1 MSSLKTSEPCGILGV
16 SYTKE
21 WVKTI
26 GGSWP
31 ALVGSFAKAN
41 TLPLPDTA
49 AFEKVALGKES
60 AMRPWVEKYLEAR
73 DRAFEH
79 PSQAH
84 RALRGNWADK
94 ILNEKFC
101 REVLEDASPPVIGT
115 NDVTADGLAA
125 MSTLWYAVR
134 CMKAMPSLCEKS
146 RVQDTPLSLDPYD
159 LLHMCKLL
167 ANCYRSFKGK
177 NIDAELL
184 NKKRPQKRILP
195 LYVETRRTN
204 PSASAS
210 APTSFSMFPAQ
221 LSSSGDSDALRRS
234 LLGMEAYASSGD
246 YAHLQALG
254 PDAPSA
260 NEKAVAELV
269 NAIQRAVIR
278 SRPGP
283 QPAMSDDAYR
293 ILHDYSVND
302 DRAFSKDC
310 VLFEPFDTH
319 PRQTKLDT
327 HVAQVASIGEA
338 ITTAND
344 EGDDDE
350 ATDDMDSTDNPNVPV
365 GRRQNH
371 TMSATT
377 RSFPDACSRARLN
390 VTKDGVHLHSHKIG
404 KPLALEPW
412 QATAIAWMMDME
424 ENTPLHGGILADGC
438 GLGKTRTTY
447 AMMECSISQASETRR
462 YYPQLVLCPKSLV
475 DMWYAEGTEQF
486 GDAFVIKVFYGSP
499 PKNPKSGRE
508 ECIIQNNEKLMEYL
522 VTLDSSREETA
533 RVVIISTYD
542 TFASRTTYRSGG
554 RESDPI
560 RLDSDDESDP
570 ENLQPE
576 VPLTSSATNEEGWID
591 VDAIDTVEETRST
604 ADLDS
609 VLSELEPSRTV
620 RYTLGSHGSRTTVS
634 AIQGLGIFQSDSTRS
649 AVNYDS
655 RLKDFRFG
663 RIICD
668 EAHRV
673 KNILSKQHQSIS
685 LLVYDAIWFLTA
697 TPMSNSFT
705 DLNGPLSLLHKR
717 SSTNSEEEEEIELP
731 LAPGTRGQSEGGID
745 YLLNVYGRW
754 SRLHELPTPAPWG
767 LLNPKLLVDLQ
778 GGRLTPG
785 QACKLIPIIFR
796 LCILQRQMG
805 DEIDGPGEEKIII
818 GGNIPPA
825 RIMTVE
831 LCYSDT
837 EQKDHDLI
845 YFKVIKGLTSK
856 DDDSL
861 SSAAQPSER
870 GRVNNGK
877 ISSPGNPSQAQLYGR
892 GRVNSG
898 KLRRLCALAFHAKL
912 DTFLNL
918 EGISNQY
925 TEHIPD
931 IAKEGNMCFEL
942 FWQLTVDGQ
951 FNSLPRIRFDR
962 AKYLLCQSP
971 RLKYLL
977 KIFLAE
983 GLMPSSAKPRFVIF
997 CNWPMTVWL
1006 VQMLLDALSLEFA
1019 SITSPM
1025 GVSDRTEAIN
1035 RFNDTNNNCSVFIT
1049 TYTLGAF
1056 GLNLQNNCSR
1066 LILME
1071 SAINYN
1077 RVFHAMGRM
1086 HRLGQKEPQKIWY
1099 LFQDSTIQRWMEW
1112 RNLSKVRDQIAA
1124 QNKETFEP
1132 VLKYRQEKRKREG
1145 TSINEKDERDGD
1157 IEDLCDRFFRDLMGQ
1172 KEGCANRSGMG
1183 NEMELDVVVKGTIHH
1198 SRRHGR
1204 GINNM
1209 TRPPAA
1215 IVEEPKEKGPEIVP
1229 EAQKRVWSAVDNDNG
1244 EGPSGEGPSTKRVR
1258 VAMPL

>member
-1 MSSLKTSEPCGILGV
+1 MPSLKTSEPCGIRGV

-21 WVKTI
+21 WVKAI
-26 GGSWP
+26 GASWP

-49 AFEKVALGKES
+49 AFERIALAKES
-60 AMRPWVEKYLEAR
+60 SMRTWAEKYLEAR

-79 PSQAH
+79 PSQTH
-84 RALRGNWADK
+84 KSLRGNWADK
-94 ILNEKFC
+94 LLNDKFC
-101 REVLEDASPPVIGT
+101 REVLEDASPPTIGT
-115 NDVTADGLAA
+115 YDVTEDGLAA

-146 RVQDTPLSLDPYD
+146 NVQDTPLSLDPYD
-159 LLHMCKLL
+159 VLHMCKFL
-167 ANCYRSFKGK
+167 ANCHRSFKGK

-184 NKKRPQKRILP
+184 NKKRPQKKILP
-195 LYVETRRTN
+195 VYVETRRTN
-204 PSASAS
+204 PLASAS
-210 APTSFSMFPAQ
+210 VPTSFQHFPVQ
-221 LSSSGDSDALRRS
+221 SCSSGDLDALRRS
-234 LLGMEAYASSGD
+234 LLGMEAYAPSED
-246 YAHLQALG
+246 YANLQALG

-283 QPAMSDDAYR
+283 QPAMTDDAYR

-310 VLFEPFDTH
+310 VLFEPIDTQ
-319 PRQTKLDT
+319 PRQTGLDT

-344 EGDDDE
+344 EGDDGE
-350 ATDDMDSTDNPNVPV
+350 ATDDMDSTGDSNVHV

-377 RSFPDACSRARLN
+377 RSFPDACTRAGLD
-390 VTKDGVHLHSHKIG
+390 VTKDGVHLHSPAIG

-447 AMMECSISQASETRR
+447 TMMERSITQGSEARR

-475 DMWYAEGTEQF
+475 DMWYAEATEHF
-486 GDAFVIKVFYGSP
+486 GGAFVIKVFYGPP
-499 PKNPKSGRE
+499 PKNPKSDRE
-508 ECIIQNNEKLMEYL
+508 KCIIKNNENLMEYL
-522 VTLDSSREETA
+522 GTLDTNRKETA

-560 RLDSDDESDP
+560 RLDSDDESDA
-570 ENLQPE
+570 EYVHLE
-576 VPLTSSATNEEGWID
+576 VPLTSNAINEEGWID
-591 VDAIDTVEETRST
+591 VDAIDTVEEMRST
-604 ADLDS
+604 DDLDS
-609 VLSELEPSRTV
+609 VLPDHEPTQSV
-620 RYTLGSHGSRTTVS
+620 KYTLGNHGSRTTVS
-634 AIQGLGIFQSDSTRS
+634 AAQGLGIIQNESMRS
-649 AVNYDS
+649 AVNYGS

-685 LLVYDAIWFLTA
+685 LLNYDAIWFLTA

-717 SSTNSEEEEEIELP
+717 SSNNGEEEEEIDLP

-754 SRLHELPTPAPWG
+754 SRVPRLPTPAPWG
-767 LLNPKLLVDLQ
+767 LLNPKLLVELQ
-778 GGRLTPG
+778 GRRLTPG

-805 DEIDGPGEEKIII
+805 DEIGGPDGDKIII
-818 GGNIPPA
+818 GGKIPPA

-856 DDDSL
+856 DDDPLL
-861 SSAAQPSER
+861 SEARPSGR

-877 ISSPGNPSQAQLYGR
+877 ITSPGNASEAQLFGR

-925 TEHIPD
+925 TEHIAD

-942 FWQLTVDGQ
+942 FWQLTVEGQ

-983 GLMPSSAKPRFVIF
+983 GLTPSSAKPRFVVF

-1025 GVSDRTEAIN
+1025 GVTDRTEAIN
-1035 RFNDTNNNCSVFIT
+1035 RFNDPNNNCSVFIT

-1124 QNKETFEP
+1124 QNREVFEP
-1132 VLKYRQEKRKREG
+1132 VLKHRQEKRKREG
-1145 TSINEKDERDGD
+1145 NSINEKDERNGD

-1172 KEGCANRSGMG
+1172 EKGCANRSGMG
-1183 NEMELDVVVKGTIHH
+1183 NEMELDVVVKGTSHH

-1204 GINNM
+1204 GMNNM
-1209 TRPPAA
+1209 TRPPK
-1215 IVEEPKEKGPEIVP
+1215 EEGPETMA
-1229 EAQKRVWSAVDNDNG
+1229 ETQKHVWLAEDNDN
-1244 EGPSGEGPSTKRVR
+1244 GEGPSTKRVR